1 MVEPTLLLR
10 PGRDKS
16 VRRRHPWIFTGSVA
30 AVQGRPASGQTVI
43 VRSADGEFLAR
54 AAFSPQSQI
63 AARVWTW
70 NEAEPVDEHFFARR
84 LTQAIE
90 ARASLAG
97 RTNALRWVNAENDS
111 LPGLIVDHYAGFAV
125 CQFLATGAE
134 YWKDT
139 ITAVVAAQPG
149 VRGVYERSDVDV
161 RAKEGLPSRAGVL
174 SGEAPPESVEVW
186 EADASGTD
194 GPRVRF
200 AVDIV
205 RGHKTGF
212 YLDQRDNRAVVAA
225 LARRQ
230 EVLNAFAYTG
240 AFSVKAW
247 QGGASAVTSLD
258 SSGPALA
265 LARRNLALNGMS
277 DDGVVE
283 GDVFKVLREY
293 RDAGRRFDLII
304 LDPPKFAHTEN
315 QIRKATRAYKDINWL
330 TFRLLRPGGHLVTF
344 SCSGLVS
351 EDLFQKV
358 LFGAAL
364 DAGRDVQI
372 IQRLGQATDHP
383 VLLTFPEGAYLK
395 GFLCRAN

>member
-10 PGRDKS
+10 LGRDKS
-16 VRRRHPWIFTGSVA
+16 VRQRHPWIFSGSVA
-30 AVQGRPASGQTVI
+30 AVHGQPASGQTVI

-70 NEAEPVDEHFFARR
+70 NEVEPVDEHFFARR

-90 ARASLAG
+90 SRAALAG
-97 RTNALRWVNAENDS
+97 RTNALRWVNAENDN

-139 ITAVVAAQPG
+139 IAAVVAAQPG

-161 RAKEGLPSRAGVL
+161 RAKEGLPSRTGVL

-186 EADASGTD
+186 EADTPGTD

-200 AVDIV
+200 AVDIA

-212 YLDQRDNRAVVAA
+212 YLDQRENRAVVAA

-277 DDGVVE
+277 DSGVVE

-293 RDAGRRFDLII
+293 RDTERRFDLII

-330 TFRLLRPGGHLVTF
+330 AFRLLRPGGHLVTF
-344 SCSGLVS
+344 SCSGLVN

-372 IQRLGQATDHP
+372 IRRLGQATDHP

-395 GFLCRAN
+395 GFLCRAS

>member
-1 MVEPTLLLR
+1 M
-10 PGRDKS
+10 
-16 VRRRHPWIFTGSVA
+16 
-30 AVQGRPASGQTVI
+30 
-43 VRSADGEFLAR
+43 
-54 AAFSPQSQI
+54 
-63 AARVWTW
+63 WTW
-70 NEAEPVDEHFFARR
+70 DEAEPVDEHFFSRR

-90 ARASLAG
+90 ARAALAG
-97 RTNALRWVNAENDS
+97 HTNALRWVNAENDN

-125 CQFLATGAE
+125 CQFLTTGAE

-139 ITAVVAAQPG
+139 IAVVVAAQPG

-174 SGEAPPESVEVW
+174 SGEAPPTLVEVW
-186 EADASGTD
+186 EADAPGTN

-200 AVDIV
+200 AVDIA

-258 SSGPALA
+258 SSGSALA
-265 LARRNLALNGMS
+265 LARRNLALNGMPEG
-277 DDGVVE
+277 GVVE

-293 RDAGRRFDLII
+293 RDAERRFDLII

-330 TFRLLRPGGHLVTF
+330 AFRLLRPGGRLVTF

-372 IQRLGQATDHP
+372 IRRLGQASDHP

-395 GFLCRAN
+395 GFLCRAS